1 MVSLHLVNIAQA
13 GPDLRWCF
21 VRAGQARV
29 AAQSSSRMDKLTLLP
44 NYEALL
50 LHLTALLQARREG
63 LDQSSPSA
71 PVLFYVNVDNMSAIN
86 ALAGHAQGDL
96 VLQHVARQLQLLQPF
111 QGYAARVAG
120 DKFALVLRQCSPEKA
135 HELAAQ
141 LCDTLQNWQPQ
152 LRSKHFV
159 VTVSIGLLQM
169 DASFTDALQV
179 VRAADMASYSAKR
192 QGGNRACWRE
202 AKVA

>member
-1 MVSLHLVNIAQA
+1 
-13 GPDLRWCF
+13 
-21 VRAGQARV
+21 
-29 AAQSSSRMDKLTLLP
+29 MDKLTLLP

-141 LCDTLQNWQPQ
+141 LCDHPAELAAPAAQQAFCGHRQHRSASDGCLVFRCAAGGACRRHGQLQ
-152 LRSKHFV
+152 R
-159 VTVSIGLLQM
+159 
-169 DASFTDALQV
+169 
-179 VRAADMASYSAKR
+179 
-192 QGGNRACWRE
+192 
-202 AKVA
+202 